1 MLMDK
6 QGKITPRRG
15 MPVDL
20 TDVAKRNVVRSA
32 ETIQLYYFNS
42 STYTIDGGQAAG
54 TAVFGKTAY
63 APILSTLGLGIA
75 SKGNTSL
82 YFTSTALTTEVELED
97 SAFEAAD
104 YKSAVDALKHFT
116 DNLSNGEYVVDY
128 RNGNIYGKK
137 ASTASTLTAA
147 SYRVKAITTF
157 EFSNTDWN
165 SPSSSPS
172 TSLSSSPS
180 SSASTSISS
189 SPSTSASTSLSSSP
203 STSLSSSPSTSPS
216 ASESPSTSLSSSP
229 SASESP
235 STSESSSI
243 SSSPSVSPSS
253 SRSVSPSA
261 SVSPSTSPSS
271 SASSS
276 PSASPSA

>member
-20 TDVAKRNVVRSA
+20 TDSAKRNVVRSA
-32 ETIQLYYFNS
+32 ETIQLYYFS
-42 STYTIDGGQAAG
+42 SGVYTIDDGQVAG
-54 TAVFGKTAY
+54 TPVFGKTAY
-63 APILSTLGLGIA
+63 APILSTFGLNIA

-82 YFTSTALTTEVELED
+82 YFTSTALTTEIELED

-104 YKSAVDALKHFT
+104 YKSAEDALTHFT
-116 DNLSNGEYVVDY
+116 AGLSNGQYVVDY

-137 ASTASTLTAA
+137 ASTGATLSAA
-147 SYRVKAITTF
+147 SYRLKVISTF

-172 TSLSSSPS
+172 R
-180 SSASTSISS
+180 
-189 SPSTSASTSLSSSP
+189 
-203 STSLSSSPSTSPS
+203 SLSSSPSTSPS
-216 ASESPSTSLSSSP
+216 PSVSPSTSPSTSP
-229 SASESP
+229 SPSVSPSTSPSLSPSLSPSRSESTSP

-243 SSSPSVSPSS
+243 SESVSPSS
-253 SRSVSPSA
+253 SE
-261 SVSPSTSPSS
+261 
-271 SASSS
+271 SSS
-276 PSASPSA
+276 PSASPSGA